1 MRTKNRYYLSFLEYG
16 KRQLY
21 GRAAETVQTTRS
33 IRPQEAGL
41 ASSTST
47 KTE

>member
-1 MRTKNRYYLSFLEYG
+1 MSAKNRFYLIFREYG
-16 KRQLY
+16 KPQLY
-21 GRAAETVQTTRS
+21 GRAWKSVQADAAS
-33 IRPQEAGL
+33 CPQEAGL